1 MNKKIKAV
9 LFMLFAVLILCAF
22 NYYSLL
28 RPAAY
33 GALYKESITAIYVVL
48 ICFLNY
54 FVFFPILYKK
64 RKFLLYAV
72 SSFFS
77 VLIAAIAEEVLVYPQ
92 VSEIISQIGDLTLR
106 EYTIFLTVTLFI
118 RNFCF
123 LGLFFLVSLLEDFF
137 RENTEIKESLK
148 RINNLIIVRSDNDT
162 NKNVM
167 VTIRLSDIVYCQQEE
182 NYTYIF
188 TTDGSKYNRNCSLS
202 SFAKELGD
210 QLVVRISR
218 GVFVFYKHIHSF
230 DENNVYV
237 KFIDK
242 EKPIGFLISNAYK
255 ENAMRLLKKNTTPR
269 QHHVNEFLPNPEQ
282 TQRIEETIQ
291 ISNEKESACQ
301 TEERNNIQ
309 LVLDYING
317 HPGCKG
323 SDITQFCRL
332 SLSSVNRTLKQ
343 LRDEGLIEYV
353 GSKKTGGYRVKVVT
367 KKPPTSNM

>member
-1 MNKKIKAV
+1 MKEKQKNTIIKTIVLV
-9 LFMLFAVLILCAF
+9 LFTLFVIYVF
-22 NYYSLL
+22 SNFSML
-28 RPAAY
+28 RPAAC
-33 GALYKESITAIYVVL
+33 GALYKEPITAAIVIL

-54 FVFFPILYKK
+54 FVLFPFLYRK
-64 RKFLLYAV
+64 RKFLL
-72 SSFFS
+72 FFIFTLAS
-77 VLIAAIAEEVLVYPQ
+77 VLIAAIAEEILVYPQ
-92 VSEIISQIGDLTLR
+92 VSEIISQIGDLTLH
-106 EYTIFLTVTLFI
+106 EYTTLLTVTLFI
-118 RNFCF
+118 RNLCF

-255 ENAMRLLKKNTTPR
+255 ENAMRLLKRNTTPR

-323 SDITQFCRL
+323 SDITLFCRL

-353 GSKKTGGYRVKVVT
+353 GSKKTGGYRVVER
-367 KKPPTSNM
+367 